1 MAVFN
6 SQRTYGVEIE
16 FHSSMRANEIAL
28 AINDGF
34 LTDGINNT
42 CHGERY
48 NHNATRNWKIV
59 YDGSVMRGWELV
71 SPPLSGQEGFE
82 EIRSAVKTLVEL
94 GCSVSTQTGL
104 HVHHDG
110 QNLSGK
116 AIGQV
121 FGIYASYQ
129 TLIDYMVSPSRR
141 STVGYAKRLNWGR
154 ITKNGTEK
162 FSKDDRKEAI
172 TKIRREHGCRHD
184 NSCRCGARYHAV
196 NILSILQHGTIEFR
210 QHQGS
215 LNATRIINWILLT
228 QSIIEASRERRSIP
242 KPANVDGL
250 KDTNGVFYRF
260 RKSIKIYAPWNE
272 GATTEDCQPYIDA
285 FAYWNKRIKKFSKAD
300 GININEVASI

>member
-6 SQRTYGVEIE
+6 PQRTYGVEIE
-16 FHSSMRANEIAL
+16 FHSSMHSQDIAD

-34 LTDGINNT
+34 RTDGISNT
-42 CHGERY
+42 CRY
-48 NHNATRNWKIV
+48 VGYDHRTTSNWKIV
-59 YDGSVMRGWELV
+59 HDGSVSRGWELV
-71 SPPLSGQEGFE
+71 SPPLSGMDGFE

-94 GCSVSTQTGL
+94 GCSVSSQTGL

-141 STVGYAKRLNWGR
+141 SFTGYAKRLNWGR
-154 ITKNGTEK
+154 LTKNGTEK
-162 FSKDDRKEAI
+162 FSKDNREEAI
-172 TKIRREHGCRHD
+172 GKIRREHGCRHES
-184 NSCRCGARYHAV
+184 NCRCGARYHAV

-215 LNATRIINWILLT
+215 LNAVRIINWILLT

-242 KPANVDGL
+242 KPSNIDGL

-272 GATTEDCQPYIDA
+272 GATTEDCQPYVDA
-285 FAYWNKRIKKFSKAD
+285 FAYWNKRIKKFSKAAGVD
-300 GININEVASI
+300 INEVASN